1 MFFFLFQ
8 DWADGDCSL
17 LDVEK
22 EKNEIYSNNGD
33 KDYGYGATGE
43 VNEQVPACFHV
54 LDNPSPSKPMFQYK
68 QDYDEAEEQVYE
80 DEGDYYVEEDG
91 ENPRE

>member
-1 MFFFLFQ
+1 
-8 DWADGDCSL
+8 
-17 LDVEK
+17 
-22 EKNEIYSNNGD
+22 
-33 KDYGYGATGE
+33 
-43 VNEQVPACFHV
+43 
-54 LDNPSPSKPMFQYK
+54 MFQYK